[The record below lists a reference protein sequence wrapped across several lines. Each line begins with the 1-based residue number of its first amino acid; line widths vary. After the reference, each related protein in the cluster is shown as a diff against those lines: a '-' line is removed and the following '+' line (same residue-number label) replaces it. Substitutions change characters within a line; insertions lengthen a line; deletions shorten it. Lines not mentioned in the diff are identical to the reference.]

1 MVQDGEK
8 LLRIFICSVG
18 YVGASSLLSWLLA
31 SSSLPVNFFFFFFDF
46 AVILKHR
53 HRQLLFSSS

>member
-1 MVQDGEK
+1 MKFVVQDRDK
-8 LLRIFICSVG
+8 LLCISICSVG

-31 SSSLPVNFFFFFFDF
+31 SSSLPVNFFFVTVDF

-53 HRQLLFSSS
+53 YR

>member
-1 MVQDGEK
+1 MVQDRDK
-8 LLRIFICSVG
+8 LLCIFICSVG

-31 SSSLPVNFFFFFFDF
+31 SSSLPVNFFFFFDF

>member
-1 MVQDGEK
+1 MKFVVQDRDK
-8 LLRIFICSVG
+8 LLCVFICPVG

-31 SSSLPVNFFFFFFDF
+31 SSSLPVNFFLVTVDF

-53 HRQLLFSSS
+53 HR

>member
-1 MVQDGEK
+1 MKFVVQDRDK
-8 LLRIFICSVG
+8 LLCIFICSVG

-31 SSSLPVNFFFFFFDF
+31 SSSLPVNVFFVTVDF

-53 HRQLLFSSS
+53 HR